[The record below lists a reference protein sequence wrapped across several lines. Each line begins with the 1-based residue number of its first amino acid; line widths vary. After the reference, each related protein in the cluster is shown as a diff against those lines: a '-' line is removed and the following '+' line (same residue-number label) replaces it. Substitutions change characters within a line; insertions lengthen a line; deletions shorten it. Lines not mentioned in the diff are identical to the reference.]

1 MFSVGSGSAV
11 SGGHAR
17 RSSESGVFAVAS
29 PPSATVTTAAIPTTT
44 NFSYGSQVYMYYVL
58 YSREHEN
65 TRMKGQRRWA
75 LNID

>member
-17 RSSESGVFAVAS
+17 RSSESGVFAVPS

-44 NFSYGSQVYMYYVL
+44 NFSYGSQVHVL
-58 YSREHEN
+58 HTVSREHEN
-65 TRMKGQRRWA
+65 ERSEA
-75 LNID
+75 LGAKH